1 MLFEIKIRLIRLGRK
16 QKDLIPELYRRGIK
30 ASPAELSNALNGVD
44 VGPKANRIVELS
56 NEIIKEW
63 EVK

>member
-1 MLFEIKIRLIRLGRK
+1 MLFEIKIRLIKLGKK
-16 QKDLIPELYRRGIK
+16 QKDLIPEL
-30 ASPAELSNALNGVD
+30 E
-44 VGPKANRIVELS
+44 NRIVELS

>member
-1 MLFEIKIRLIRLGRK
+1 MLFEIKIRLIKLGKK
-16 QKDLIPELYRRGIK
+16 QKDLIPELEKRGIK
-30 ASPAELSNALNGVD
+30 ATPSEISNAINNVD